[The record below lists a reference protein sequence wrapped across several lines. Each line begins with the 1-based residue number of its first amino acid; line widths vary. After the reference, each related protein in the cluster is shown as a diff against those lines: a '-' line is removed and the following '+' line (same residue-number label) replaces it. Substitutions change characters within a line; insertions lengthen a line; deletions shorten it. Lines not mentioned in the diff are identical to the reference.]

1 MDSAKHEEAAATA
14 QAVEEAQNT
23 TKTAPNFEE
32 LTSTASAQGQGLTGY
47 EHLSI
52 WETIKKFKMA
62 SLICFVAAISAAAE
76 GYQIG
81 LAGNIIANPGFAKQF
96 GTQTNDAGEK
106 VLASSVMSTW
116 GSVAGVGQFVGQMAI
131 PFVSNK
137 FGRKAAMYT
146 LWLILA
152 LSVTVECVSRNW
164 KVWLVGKILGS
175 MGVGCLQATIP
186 VYVGEVAP
194 IRARGTFLMCYS
206 LWWVTGQF
214 FAPVALQSMSTNDS
228 TNWLTPVY
236 TQWAQIGLMLIIF
249 IVIPESPSWYAS
261 VNKTEQG
268 KKSLGIIYGGIKD
281 FDINRQY
288 HLLEINIEHERAVTQ
303 TGEVAKWWEV
313 FRGTDRLRTIISF
326 WAPLSQQFIGLQV
339 FFTYG
344 TYFFQ
349 QAGIQDPFKVTCI
362 TSGVNIAASFVI
374 IYLADITGR
383 RWIVCSGTTL
393 CMVCNV
399 GVGILSVV
407 PRSST
412 SDIFLVVFAV
422 FWNIGLIANSASGYA
437 YLSET
442 SSLRLRTYT
451 GGFAIGVIGPLGIVL
466 SVLVPY
472 MINAN
477 QWNWG
482 LKTCWFFTG
491 IGMPFVVAMWFLMPE
506 TAGRSTA
513 ELDELFERKIKPW
526 RFHKTETLT
535 QKIIEMK
542 EVAARA
548 RQPLAAAAAAGQG
561 RGTA

>member
-1 MDSAKHEEAAATA
+1 MDSSKHEEAAATA
-14 QAVEEAQNT
+14 QAVEQAHDT
-23 TKTAPNFEE
+23 TKTAPNLDQ
-32 LTSTASAQGQGLTGY
+32 LTSSAEAQGQGLTGY

-52 WETIKKFKMA
+52 WQTIKKFKLA
-62 SLICFVAAISAAAE
+62 STICFVAAISAAAE

-81 LAGNIIANPGFAKQF
+81 LAGNIIANPGFAEQF

-116 GSVAGVGQFVGQMAI
+116 GSVAGVGQFVGHMAI
-131 PFVSNK
+131 PFVSSK
-137 FGRKAAMYT
+137 FGRKVAMYT

-152 LSVTVECVSRNW
+152 LSVTVECVARNW

-249 IVIPESPSWYAS
+249 VVIPESPSWYAS
-261 VNKTEQG
+261 VNKVEQR
-268 KKSLGIIYGGIKD
+268 KKSLGIIYRGVED
-281 FDINRQY
+281 FDIDHQY
-288 HLLEINIEHERAVTQ
+288 RLLEINIEHERAVTQ

-326 WAPLSQQFIGLQV
+326 WAPLSQQFIGLQ
-339 FFTYG
+339 
-344 TYFFQ
+344 
-349 QAGIQDPFKVTCI
+349 AGIQDPFKVTCI
-362 TSGVNIAASFVI
+362 TSGVNIAASLVI
-374 IYLADITGR
+374 IYLADNTGR
-383 RWIVCSGTTL
+383 RWMVCSGTTL

-407 PRSST
+407 PRA
-412 SDIFLVVFAV
+412 D
-422 FWNIGLIANSASGYA
+422 IGLIANSASGYA

-451 GGFAIGVIGPLGIVL
+451 GGLVIGIIGPLGTVL
-466 SVLVPY
+466 GVLVPY

-513 ELDELFERKIKPW
+513 ELNELFERKIKPW

-535 QKIIEMK
+535 QKIIGMK
-542 EVAARA
+542 EGKGV
-548 RQPLAAAAAAGQG
+548 GESKDENN
-561 RGTA
+561 